1 VTLSADATWL
11 TFCSLRAACE
21 IALRLDFVR
30 GRNEGVESL
39 LWNSHTAVND
49 RFRALLRKVSTIL
62 YFSTKA
68 LLIPSQI
75 SRKKEAV
82 RWRTRTEEYK
92 RFIKESQI
100 AYRRYIRDLSNHGS
114 VDFLRDIAQAW
125 KQEGAD
131 EFFTSPPNDSPE
143 HRAEFQKLVDNSC
156 HEGLMRLGDLSRWRY
171 VERVD
176 GDRRQPKDAIGYYE
190 LAEELMP
197 ESGAPQHQLAV
208 LEAGDKHAFRAIYHF
223 YRSLACKEPHPF
235 AQKNLDLELKKVG
248 MQLDEALIQSC
259 MPSDHNLSIAHL
271 RTWFI
276 RFVAG
281 CYPPVDFSLHD
292 ELKVEIVSRIVAG
305 LKEND
310 SYIPT
315 IEKML
320 LISMS
325 GECQAK
331 NKKSVQRKLL
341 QLFLTNHALVVNR
354 PVPSEITYL
363 HFLRFNV
370 QTLLALLQ
378 QMDIALDES
387 SREDLN
393 VANSSQEVQAVDRLT
408 RFAQRGLNILHIYC
422 FWLTVRC
429 EDLQNVSDGSIS
441 IAIQDM
447 WRMFAAVLN
456 RLVEQFKVN
465 NIEVLDYLLPEEE
478 LCIGFEPLQSKHTR
492 ESWYIEG
499 KLKPRGSHVFHQVSK
514 NDHLKVQQEKAEQL
528 ARIRDIV
535 TQGVRLAYQEVS
547 LSRNYFH
554 SP

>member
-1 VTLSADATWL
+1 MH
-11 TFCSLRAACE
+11 
-21 IALRLDFVR
+21 LDFIR
-30 GRNEGVESL
+30 GHNEGVESL
-39 LWNSHTAVND
+39 LWSAHTAAND
-49 RFRALLRKVSTIL
+49 RFRTLLRKVSTIL
-62 YFSTKA
+62 YFSTCS
-68 LLIPSQI
+68 LLILSQI
-75 SRKKEAV
+75 NRKKEAV

-114 VDFLRDIAQAW
+114 IDFLRDIARSW
-125 KQEGAD
+125 KQEGAN
-131 EFFTSPPNDSPE
+131 EAFASPLNVSPE
-143 HRAEFQKLVDNSC
+143 HHTEFQKLVDISC

-190 LAEELMP
+190 LAEELIP

-248 MQLDEALIQSC
+248 MQSDEALIQSC
-259 MPSDHNLSIAHL
+259 MPSDSHLPIAQL

-281 CYPPVDFSLHD
+281 CFPPVDLSLHD
-292 ELKVEIVSRIVAG
+292 ELEIEIVGRIVTG

-310 SYIPT
+310 NYIPT

-325 GECQAK
+325 GERQAK
-331 NKKSVQRKLL
+331 NKKCAKLKLL
-341 QLFLTNHALVVNR
+341 HLFLTNNSLAVTR
-354 PVPSEITYL
+354 PVPSETTYL
-363 HFLRFNV
+363 HFLRFNI
-370 QTLLALLQ
+370 QTLLAILQ

-393 VANSSQEVQAVDRLT
+393 VTNSSQEIQAVDRLT
-408 RFAQRGLNILHIYC
+408 RFAQRGLKVLHICC
-422 FWLTVRC
+422 FWLAVSC
-429 EDLQNVSDGSIS
+429 QDLQNVSDGSIS

-447 WRMFAAVLN
+447 WRIFAAVLN
-456 RLVEQFKVN
+456 RLVEQFQVN
-465 NIEVLDYLLPEEE
+465 KLDVLSYLLPEEE
-478 LCIGFEPLQSKHTR
+478 LCIGFEPLKSQHTN
-492 ESWYIEG
+492 ESWYVEG
-499 KLKPRGSHVFHQVSK
+499 KPKARGSHAFRQVSK
-514 NDHLKVQQEKAEQL
+514 NDQSKVQQGKAEQL

-535 TQGVRLAYQEVS
+535 TIGVRLAYQEVGFS
-547 LSRNYFH
+547 HILFIH
-554 SP
+554 HKLI